1 MDLGQTAAW
10 LMPVRSEAA
19 GACGWSLRAL
29 SGRRAPNHAKER
41 VNASARA
48 ATGEGPGGTAATA
61 LAGVALSANV
71 LYVSMYATDQGSLV
85 SSIAAWL
92 LSRAAKLPR

>member
-1 MDLGQTAAW
+1 
-10 LMPVRSEAA
+10 MPVRSEAA
-19 GACGWSLRAL
+19 GACGWSPRAL

-48 ATGEGPGGTAATA
+48 ATGEEPRGATATA
-61 LAGVALSANV
+61 LAGVALSVNV

>member
-1 MDLGQTAAW
+1 
-10 LMPVRSEAA
+10 MPVRSEAA

-29 SGRRAPNHAKER
+29 SGRRAPNHAR

-48 ATGEGPGGTAATA
+48 ATGEGPSGTAATA
-61 LAGVALSANV
+61 LADVALSANV